1 LTSRRRKQQT
11 RRHGRFHLRK
21 ANRIIFFGDS
31 LTALAVKDANV
42 PESKGYV
49 PLVRAALKDSGVEV
63 DAVATG
69 GHKVTDLLKRV
80 DQDVL
85 AKRPTVV
92 VIQIGVNDAS
102 AGVTPEL
109 FKAQLEELIGK
120 LQQGGARVI
129 QCTCT
134 CRIEGYDPDNAMDKK
149 LDALAEVARLIAME
163 KQLPLV
169 DLRKAF
175 IEYWKTNNPENK
187 PKVSHL
193 RRQSLDGGRPQI
205 RRRTDVEE
213 IQVVIRGEPYLE
225 VSRWSTKI
233 NLRNP
238 NSCMPN
244 KSTKKSMEGFT
255 SYMMQTFAG

>member
-1 LTSRRRKQQT
+1 MKA
-11 RRHGRFHLRK
+11 FHVLAALALLSFHALAQSPASWQVRLK
-21 ANRIIFFGDS
+21 KGDRIIFVGDS
-31 LTALAVKDANV
+31 LTALAIKDPNV
-42 PESKGYV
+42 PEGKGYV

-85 AKRPTVV
+85 AKKPTIV

-134 CRIEGYDPDNAMDKK
+134 CRIEGYHPDNAMDKK
-149 LDALAEVARLIAME
+149 LDALAEVARAIARE
-163 KQLPLV
+163 KQLALV
-169 DLRKAF
+169 DLRQGF
-175 IEYWKTNNPENK
+175 IDYWKTNNPENK
-187 PKVSHL
+187 PK
-193 RRQSLDGGRPQI
+193 
-205 RRRTDVEE
+205 
-213 IQVVIRGEPYLE
+213 
-225 VSRWSTKI
+225 
-233 NLRNP
+233 
-238 NSCMPN
+238 
-244 KSTKKSMEGFT
+244 GFLT
-255 SYMMQTFAG
+255 Y

>member
-1 LTSRRRKQQT
+1 TNLPIMNTSPNFAWFVVAA
-11 RRHGRFHLRK
+11 GSLLAFHARAQEETDPAARQVQLEK
-21 ANRIIFFGDS
+21 GDRIIFFGDS
-31 LTALAVKDANV
+31 LTALAIKDSNV
-42 PESKGYV
+42 PEGKGYV
-49 PLVRAALKDSGVEV
+49 PVVRAALKDRAVEV

-85 AKRPTVV
+85 AKKPTIV

-134 CRIEGYDPDNAMDKK
+134 CRIEGYNSDNAMDKK
-149 LDALAEVARLIAME
+149 LDALAEVARAIARE

-169 DLRKAF
+169 DLRQAF
-175 IEYWKTNNPENK
+175 IDYWKTHNPENK
-187 PKVSHL
+187 
-193 RRQSLDGGRPQI
+193 
-205 RRRTDVEE
+205 
-213 IQVVIRGEPYLE
+213 
-225 VSRWSTKI
+225 SRSFLT
-233 NLRNP
+233 
-238 NSCMPN
+238 
-244 KSTKKSMEGFT
+244 
-255 SYMMQTFAG
+255 YD